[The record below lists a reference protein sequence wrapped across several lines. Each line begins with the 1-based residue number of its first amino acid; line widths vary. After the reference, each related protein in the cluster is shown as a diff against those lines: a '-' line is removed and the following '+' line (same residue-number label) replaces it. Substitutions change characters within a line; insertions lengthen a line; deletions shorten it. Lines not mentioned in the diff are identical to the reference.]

1 MIYVIKVSSKFISVK
16 IYWVLK
22 IISEV
27 EQFELLKM

>member
-1 MIYVIKVSSKFISVK
+1 MIYVIRISSTLISVN